1 MHKCWSIILNI
12 IAIVEC
18 AFSVGIVFVIGH
30 SFRSYSSSSDTI
42 GVGYLILIMGTI
54 IGIALCVLL
63 AFSGLGLL
71 RRKQSGR
78 ILNIGIALLLIGII
92 GEQIY
97 MNDGDCDITEM
108 GIFIGAAILLVLM
121 FLPSVKKQFVK
132 TKP

>member
-1 MHKCWSIILNI
+1 
-12 IAIVEC
+12 
-18 AFSVGIVFVIGH
+18 
-30 SFRSYSSSSDTI
+30 
-42 GVGYLILIMGTI
+42 MGTI